1 MIEHVKNRL
10 FTRVAALGFAAA
22 GLAGCAGMTQEG
34 AMMEGAMTA
43 PPGGNYQN
51 VSALVAL
58 PEYIPGLG
66 ALYIDPATL
75 PAGPFLAYD
84 REGKLAATIYMPPL
98 EILTGMYTFDNLNSS
113 GASVDHVDMY
123 FNGGHPGAEE
133 PHYHVV
139 LWHIPAD
146 QEASLQ

>member
-1 MIEHVKNRL
+1 
-10 FTRVAALGFAAA
+10 
-22 GLAGCAGMTQEG
+22 
-34 AMMEGAMTA
+34 MTA

-51 VSALVAL
+51 VSELVPL

-66 ALYIDPATL
+66 ALYVDASTL
-75 PAGPFLAYD
+75 PTGPFLAYD
-84 REGKLAATIYMPPL
+84 RDGNLAATIYMPPIG
-98 EILTGMYTFDNLNSS
+98 ILMGKYTFNDLSGS
-113 GASVDHVDMY
+113 GAPVDHVDMY